1 LEIQAG
7 GAGRIARLG
16 DEARRG
22 MMNHPV
28 SIGQFVLSDV
38 KFHSLLGLLAPFQV
52 FKQHR
57 ERFLPSRLQEIDMAA
72 TKTAP
77 ASRKSEPRTGSKT
90 ARKTARSAGRPA
102 DAIKLLKDDHREV
115 KGYFKQYESLEDEA
129 EKQALADRIC
139 LALTVHAQIEEEIYY
154 PATREAIDDDD
165 LLDEAEVEHASAKQL
180 IAEIQA
186 MKVGDRLFDAK
197 VTVLGEYVDH
207 HVEEE
212 EKEMFPESR
221 DSDLDLKALG
231 VQLAERKAE
240 LMGQAS

>member
-1 LEIQAG
+1 
-7 GAGRIARLG
+7 
-16 DEARRG
+16 
-22 MMNHPV
+22 
-28 SIGQFVLSDV
+28 
-38 KFHSLLGLLAPFQV
+38 
-52 FKQHR
+52 
-57 ERFLPSRLQEIDMAA
+57 MAA
-72 TKTAP
+72 TKPAP
-77 ASRKSEPRTGSKT
+77 KSATRSTKTKAASKS
-90 ARKTARSAGRPA
+90 ARKTARTAARPA
-102 DAIKLLKDDHREV
+102 DAIKLLKDDHKEV
-115 KGYFKQYESLEDEA
+115 KTYFKQYESLEDDA
-129 EKQALADRIC
+129 EKQALADKIC
-139 LALTVHAQIEEEIYY
+139 LALTIHAQIEEEIYY

-197 VTVLGEYVDH
+197 VIVLGEYIDH

-240 LMGQAS
+240 LLAQAGQ